1 MSPNEFLEQYE
12 AATGAQDLEGTL
24 SLIAEDAIYLFSN
37 GTSHVGKPA
46 IRQALASNFAS
57 IKDEIYRL
65 NNVRWVASS
74 DSVAVCVYEFNWSG
88 VIDGRPASGH
98 GRGTS
103 AIRKVDGDWFV
114 SHEHLSSGAI

>member
-1 MSPNEFLEQYE
+1 MKGYE
-12 AATGAQDLEGTL
+12 AATAAQDLEGTL
-24 SLIAEDAIYLFSN
+24 SLITDDAIYLFSN

-57 IKDEIYRL
+57 IKDETYRL
-65 NNVRWVASS
+65 DNVHWVAAS

-114 SHEHLSSGAI
+114 SHEHLSSGTI